1 MLIGLFFSFIGLFL
15 GLFCMC
21 TYVGAFETESRLG
34 SKVKPQGMYPP
45 HMKCMYPPPYV
56 GAFET
61 ESWLG
66 GKVKLQRCFH
76 TDSQAVVA
84 QRHVSS
90 SSYEMHVSFSHGQPS
105 SSCSEAEI
113 LRSHFPRTSG
123 GKSTRKVNIRWEKY

>member
-84 QRHVSS
+84 QRQKFSEVTFLEHHVGKVLGKS
-90 SSYEMHVSFSHGQPS
+90 
-105 SSCSEAEI
+105 
-113 LRSHFPRTSG
+113 TSG
-123 GKSTRKVNIRWEKY
+123 GKSTRKVTFQNFCHEQ